1 MCFDTARLFANFKFI
16 DDLTTIIH
24 CGEIKHNFKELTIL
38 LKDDLSKYEESFLD
52 LLIKVKTLQIQN

>member
-24 CGEIKHNFKELTIL
+24 GGEKKNNFQELTNL
-38 LKDDLSKYEESFLD
+38 LS
-52 LLIKVKTLQIQN
+52 